1 MSSRVSVECVARLRR
16 VAGGCVGLLACAM
29 MVSCASTPAEPID
42 ASLTALTNS
51 HAPVLTRPGGG
62 TPSVSPGVKPNFNP
76 GSPDLAALAQSVADI
91 ENLDLR
97 HVGSR
102 SGTASSPTRRTTP
115 TPAPDSDTTPN
126 LDLARHEAGAP
137 TPTDSTRPGDVAVP
151 SMDLASM
158 TNGTG
163 EPSPHQPDPTGVG
176 PVQPGDAIGVAKALT
191 LGLGVQPTPA
201 TALHALGTLESM
213 SPGFVQRLEDPT
225 SDERHALTEDEVRTL
240 RQARDLVLTNDQ
252 ARAQAS
258 ESLLSALGLPP
269 SGPQFRVP
277 KAELCTKVR
286 SFGVYTPLPSTTFLA
301 GYPARAIVYTEV
313 AGFTARDLE
322 GSNGLRRVEL
332 SQRLSL
338 YSDADGLEVWK
349 VRERSVTET
358 ARTPRTDFYL
368 VQEIAL
374 PVNLSVGKYTLK
386 LTVSDKNSG
395 ALAQASI
402 PITIVADPSLARRR

>member
-1 MSSRVSVECVARLRR
+1 MASLT
-16 VAGGCVGLLACAM
+16 LA
-29 MVSCASTPAEPID
+29 SCATKPAEPID
-42 ASLTALTNS
+42 ASLSTLTS
-51 HAPVLTRPGGG
+51 GTTPTLTVPSGG
-62 TPSVSPGVKPNFNP
+62 TPRVKP
-76 GSPDLAALAQSVADI
+76 GTPDLSALAQSVADI
-91 ENLDLR
+91 ENFDR
-97 HVGSR
+97 SKMVSRQGSA
-102 SGTASSPTRRTTP
+102 TSPTRRATTP
-115 TPAPDSDTTPN
+115 TEIAPDANERTPST
-126 LDLARHEAGAP
+126 AH
-137 TPTDSTRPGDVAVP
+137 STRPSDSAVA

-158 TNGTG
+158 TNGASHTNDDTSPTTTPG
-163 EPSPHQPDPTGVG
+163 VTQPGSNQPSPVL
-176 PVQPGDAIGVAKALT
+176 PGDAIGVAKALIV
-191 LGLGVQPTPA
+191 GMGAQPSPA
-201 TALHALGTLESM
+201 TALHVLGTLESM

-252 ARAQAS
+252 ARVQAS
-258 ESLLSALGLPP
+258 ESLLNALGLPP

-286 SFGVYTPLPSTTFLA
+286 SFGVYTPLPSTTFVA

-402 PITIVADPSLARRR
+402 PITIVADPSLAQRRR